1 MASKRIAGITIELNG
16 DTTGLNKA
24 LKGVDTQLKTTK
36 TSLKD
41 VEKLL
46 KLDPDNVELLEQKQK
61 LLNDAIKATT
71 ERLDTLKDALNN
83 DLPPDQYDALQREI
97 IATQQE
103 LDTFQDQLADATQG
117 EEELGAGADDAA
129 DDVNTLGQE
138 TSDTAEDTEDANEG
152 WTMAKQVLADL
163 VSKGIDLA
171 VSAFKELAQTMKD
184 AVVGSGEFADEIL
197 TLAIQTGLSTDT
209 LQEFAYMAD
218 LVDVDLDTVVGSMT
232 KLEKAMI
239 SSKDGT
245 GDAAEAFNELGVGY
259 RLSNGTLRDTEQVFY
274 DVIEALG
281 KVEDPTEADRLAMEL
296 FGKSFKDLKP
306 LVAQGKE
313 GINKFKQEAHDMG
326 AVLDDDALGK
336 LGDMNDSF
344 DRLDQSSQALG
355 RQLGVALSPA
365 ITALAEQL
373 VAMTQDPV
381 WQEVFEQLGTTLEN
395 LLPTINSISSLLSP
409 IMEALSPILDII
421 TQILEVLSP
430 VIATLLEP
438 IAELIGILLDPISQL
453 VDALLPA
460 LVACVDAVSAVLGP
474 VGDLLGTTID
484 LIMPLIDAILPL
496 LTESISGLAE
506 EIETGLGSALTG
518 FAQLMQGDFTGA
530 VETWGDGIKDMWDL
544 VSKFASKVGPVFKTM
559 FEKLKSYTSDWGT
572 KLVDG
577 FTDAFDSAKELVQ
590 NGLDAIKKFFD
601 NLELKLPHINLPH
614 FSLTG
619 SFSLNPPSVPSLSV
633 SWYAKAMENGMILD
647 NPTIFGAMNGR
658 LLGGGEAGAE
668 VVAGLDS
675 LMGMIQSAVN
685 NASTTNYG
693 GVTIVVNAA
702 KGQSVNE
709 IAEAVEQRLNSN
721 YMRRVAVQR

>member
-103 LDTFQDQLADATQG
+103 LDSFQDQLEDATQG
-117 EEELGAGADDAA
+117 EEDLGAGADDAA

-138 TSDTAEDTEDANEG
+138 TSDTAEETEDANEG

-171 VSAFKELAQTMKD
+171 VSALKELAQTMKD
-184 AVVGSGEFADEIL
+184 AVVGSADFADEIL

-245 GDAAEAFNELGVGY
+245 GDAADALNELGVSY
-259 RLSNGTLRDTEQVFY
+259 RLGNGTLRDTEQVFY

-281 KVEDPTEADRLAMEL
+281 KVENPVEQDRLAMEL
-296 FGKSFKDLKP
+296 FGKSFKDIKP
-306 LVAQGKE
+306 LVAQGKD

-326 AVLDDDALGK
+326 AVLDDDALGQ
-336 LGDMNDSF
+336 LGDMKDGF
-344 DRLDQSSQALG
+344 DRLDQSSKALG
-355 RQLGVALSPA
+355 NQLGVALSPA
-365 ITALAEQL
+365 ITALADQL
-373 VAMTQDPV
+373 IAMTQDPV

-395 LLPTINSISSLLSP
+395 LLPTINSISELLAP

-421 TQILEVLSP
+421 TEVLEVLSP
-430 VIATLLEP
+430 VISTLLEP
-438 IAELIGILLDPISQL
+438 IAEIIGILLDPIAQL

-460 LVACVDAVSAVLGP
+460 LVACVDALSAVLGP
-474 VGDLLGTTID
+474 VGDLLSTTIELVMPLID
-484 LIMPLIDAILPL
+484 SIMPLI
-496 LTESISGLAE
+496 TESITGLAE
-506 EIETGLGSALTG
+506 EIETGLGSAITG
-518 FAQLMQGDFTGA
+518 FNQLMQGDFTGA
-530 VETWGDGIKDMWDL
+530 VETWGDGLKDMWDL

-590 NGLDAIKKFFD
+590 NGLNAIKKFFD
-601 NLELKLPHINLPH
+601 GLELKLPHINLPH
-614 FSLTG
+614 FSLVG

-702 KGQSVNE
+702 KGQSVTE

-721 YMRRVAVQR
+721 YLRRVAVQR

>member
-61 LLNDAIKATT
+61 LLNDAIHATT

-103 LDTFQDQLADATQG
+103 LDTFQDELSEAAQG
-117 EEELGAGADDAA
+117 EQDLGDNADDAA
-129 DDVNTLGQE
+129 GDMDTLGQE
-138 TSDTAEDTEDANEG
+138 TSDAATETDKANTG
-152 WTMAKQVLADL
+152 WSVAKQVLADM
-163 VSKGIDLA
+163 VTKGIDLA
-171 VSAFKELAQTMKD
+171 LAGLKKLGEAMSD
-184 AVVGSGEFADEIL
+184 AVLDSAHFADDML
-197 TLAIQTGLSTDT
+197 TLSVQTGLSTEA
-209 LQEFAYMAD
+209 LQELAYMASF
-218 LVDVDLDTVVGSMT
+218 VDVDMDTMLSSMG
-232 KLEKAMI
+232 KLELAMFKAQ
-239 SSKDGT
+239 DGT
-245 GDAAEAFNELGVGY
+245 GDAADALNELGVSYKLG
-259 RLSNGTLRDTEQVFY
+259 NGELRDYEKVFW
-274 DVIEALG
+274 DVIGALG
-281 KVEDPTEADRLAMEL
+281 QVESPLEADRLANEL

-306 LVAQGKE
+306 LIAQGKD
-313 GINKFKQEAHDMG
+313 GINKFKKEAHEMG
-326 AVLDDDALGK
+326 AVVDDEGLEALGN
-336 LGDMNDSF
+336 MNDSF

-365 ITALAEQL
+365 ITALADQL
-373 VAMTQDPV
+373 IAMTQDPV

-395 LLPTINSISSLLSP
+395 LLPTINSISELLSP

-421 TQILEVLSP
+421 TEVLEVLSP
-430 VIATLLEP
+430 VISTLLEP
-438 IAELIGILLDPISQL
+438 IAEIIGILLDPIAQL

-460 LVACVDAVSAVLGP
+460 LVACVDALSAVLGP
-474 VGDLLGTTID
+474 VGDLLSTTIELVMPLID
-484 LIMPLIDAILPL
+484 SIMPLI
-496 LTESISGLAE
+496 TESITGLAE
-506 EIETGLGSALTG
+506 EIETGLGSAITG
-518 FAQLMQGDFTGA
+518 FNQLMQGDFTGA
-530 VETWGDGIKDMWDL
+530 VETWGDGLKDMWDL

-577 FTDAFDSAKELVQ
+577 FTDAFDSAKQLVED
-590 NGLDAIKKFFD
+590 GLAAIKSFFSK
-601 NLELKLPHINLPH
+601 LELKLPHIDLPH

-619 SFSLNPPSVPSLSV
+619 SFSLNPPSVPSLSI
-633 SWYAKAMENGMILD
+633 SWYAKAMQNGMILD

-668 VVAGLDS
+668 VVAGLGS
-675 LMGMIQSAVN
+675 LMGMIQNAVN
-685 NASTTNYG
+685 NASTTNFG
-693 GVTIVVNAA
+693 GVNIVINA
-702 KGQSVNE
+702 KDQSPRE
-709 IAEAVEQRLNSN
+709 IAREVDSILSEKYLRK
-721 YMRRVAVQR
+721 VAVQR

>member
-103 LDTFQDQLADATQG
+103 LDSFQDQLEDATQG
-117 EEELGAGADDAA
+117 EEDLGAGADDAA

-138 TSDTAEDTEDANEG
+138 TSDTADETEDANEG

-171 VSAFKELAQTMKD
+171 VSALKELAQTMKD
-184 AVVGSGEFADEIL
+184 AVVGSADFADEIL

-245 GDAAEAFNELGVGY
+245 GDAADALNELGVSY
-259 RLSNGTLRDTEQVFY
+259 RLGNGTLRDTEQVFY
-274 DVIEALG
+274 DVIDALG
-281 KVEDPTEADRLAMEL
+281 KVENPIEQDRLAMEL
-296 FGKSFKDLKP
+296 FGKSFKDIKP
-306 LVAQGKE
+306 LVAQGKD

-326 AVLDDDALGK
+326 AVLDDDALGQ
-336 LGDMNDSF
+336 LGDMDDSF
-344 DRLDQSSQALG
+344 ARLDQSSKALG
-355 RQLGVALSPA
+355 NQLGVALSPA
-365 ITALAEQL
+365 ITALADQL

-395 LLPTINSISSLLSP
+395 LLPTINSISELLSP

-421 TQILEVLSP
+421 TEVLEVLSP
-430 VIATLLEP
+430 VISTLLEP
-438 IAELIGILLDPISQL
+438 IAEIIGILLDPIAQL

-460 LVACVDAVSAVLGP
+460 LVACVDALSAVLGP
-474 VGDLLGTTID
+474 VGDLLSTTIELVMPLID
-484 LIMPLIDAILPL
+484 SIMPLI
-496 LTESISGLAE
+496 TESITGLAE
-506 EIETGLGSALTG
+506 EIETGLGSAITG
-518 FAQLMQGDFTGA
+518 FNQLMQGDFTGA
-530 VETWGDGIKDMWDL
+530 VETWGDGLKDMWDL

-590 NGLDAIKKFFD
+590 NGLNAIKKFFD

-614 FSLTG
+614 FSLVG

-702 KGQSVNE
+702 KGQSVTE

>member
-103 LDTFQDQLADATQG
+103 LDSFQDQLADAAQG
-117 EEELGAGADDAA
+117 EEDLGAGADDAA

-138 TSDTAEDTEDANEG
+138 TSDTADETEDANEG

-245 GDAAEAFNELGVGY
+245 GDAADALNELGVAY
-259 RLSNGTLRDTEQVFY
+259 RLGNGTLRDTEKVFY

-281 KVEDPTEADRLAMEL
+281 KVEDPIEQDRLAMEL
-296 FGKSFKDLKP
+296 FGKSFKDIKP
-306 LVAQGKE
+306 LVAQGKD

-326 AVLDDDALGK
+326 AVLDDDALSQ

-344 DRLDQSSQALG
+344 DRLDQSSKALG
-355 RQLGVALSPA
+355 NQLGVALSPA
-365 ITALAEQL
+365 ITALADQL
-373 VAMTQDPV
+373 IAMTQDPV

-395 LLPTINSISSLLSP
+395 LLPTINSISGLLSP

-438 IAELIGILLDPISQL
+438 IAELIGIMLEPTAEL
-453 VDALLPA
+453 VDALLPS
-460 LVACVDAVSAVLGP
+460 LVACVEALSAVLGP
-474 VGDLLGTTID
+474 LGDLISTEMD
-484 LIMPLIDAILPL
+484 LMMPILDAVLPL
-496 LTESISGLAE
+496 FTESITGLAE

-518 FAQLMQGDFTGA
+518 FVQLVQGDFTGA
-530 VETWGDGIKDMWDL
+530 VETWGDGIKDMWNL
-544 VSKFASKVGPVFKTM
+544 ISKFASKVGPVFKTM
-559 FEKLKSYTSDWGT
+559 FDKIKSYTSDWGT

-590 NGLDAIKKFFD
+590 DGLDAIKSFFS

-647 NPTIFGAMNGR
+647 NPTIFGAMGGK

-702 KGQSVNE
+702 KGQSVTE